1 VNLTTRVRDV
11 QTALG
16 LEIFNVSYNIGEGIF
31 ALAFGIAAASL
42 SLEAFG
48 LDSIIEVTAGVILIW
63 RLMVERRGGDK
74 EQIER
79 AATSPPRSSNKW
91 GDVAAVEHRAEKFV
105 GITLFALAA
114 YIVFQAAFTLYTQ
127 QAPDASVPGI
137 ILAIASLIIMP
148 LIARWKLRLADRIES
163 RALRADAFETIACA
177 YLSFTLLLGLA
188 ANYFFGWWWAD
199 PLAALVMVY
208 FIVREA
214 REALAGEQESGD

>member
-1 VNLTTRVRDV
+1 MNLTARTRDI

-16 LEIFNVSYNIGEGIF
+16 LEIFNVSYNIGEGIL

-63 RLMVERRGGDK
+63 RLNVERRGGDD
-74 EQIER
+74 EQVEL
-79 AATSPPRSSNKW
+79 
-91 GDVAAVEHRAEKFV
+91 VEHRAEKFV
-105 GITLFALAA
+105 GITLLALAA
-114 YIVFQAAFTLYTQ
+114 YIVFQAAYTLFTR
-127 QAPDASVPGI
+127 QAPDASVAGI
-137 ILAIASLIIMP
+137 ILAFASLIIMP
-148 LIARWKLRLADRIES
+148 LIARWKLRLAERLES

-214 REALAGEQESGD
+214 REALGGQENGE